1 MRKKHRKRAHFKDP
15 VLRAA
20 LNRIPRIF
28 RGIESVNK
36 PDGVYASMDFIPN
49 DEDLQ
54 QLLEVEQEKN
64 SNDGEDEF
72 QEDEEYLLEMR
83 NANSLENLEHRN
95 IPNELFHS
103 SQPIG
108 SPTRNGND
116 LPSTLDLYSSS
127 NGASSMDSS
136 MDEDTKLPS
145 VPDALKV
152 GVDKDPEKKDL
163 SSLKSRTTMDIDT
176 PLVDP
181 KDNLSQKQSLFW
193 QQDRPELPK
202 MNLDFPNE
210 KFTHVNASQESI
222 DSLNNSIP
230 HLSHDTKPS
239 FSFKEESESD
249 TNSHPFLFPSISQ
262 DLHDAKS
269 LHNLDKPLPN
279 SYEHPSASSS
289 STFGSVTARS
299 SSGAILHFPRRYNR
313 HMETLPQQRTDYN
326 AELSKT
332 PFFKDTLLRN
342 VQSWAKDFQLQPKVK
357 ADLLSSGGHANS
369 TSASPASKT
378 LVRTEEMWVDKYRP
392 QLFRDLIG
400 DERVHRDAMRWM
412 KAWDPFV
419 FGHIS
424 PHASASPRQL
434 AFSKASAKESGRPD
448 RRIMILTGQAGS
460 GKTTLAHVIA
470 RQAGY
475 KVLEINASDD
485 RTANTVHE
493 KIGAAVSYHSAL
505 SSQPTC
511 IVADEV
517 DGGDPAFI
525 RALVTLL
532 ESDEKASL
540 AQATSKSKK
549 RSKQKKLCRPI
560 ICICNDLYTPALRPL
575 RPYAQVVYFNA
586 PPQATLVGRLRS
598 ICRSQNL
605 SIDSRSLTLLT
616 DIYNSDIRSCL
627 NSLQLLSLKSSSINQ
642 EMIKYL
648 QPKSNSSANS
658 GLLSS
663 LLHRPDA
670 RFLRSIEAS
679 QISYSHIDTLL
690 NMIESGNDVDATL
703 MDCFHIYL
711 QMPFTD
717 NLFSKPVITADWL
730 YFFDRLNKLTYGG
743 HHELWKYMPY
753 SIIHFHYLYASANK
767 VKLAR
772 YPRYDLEMMKLRRD
786 RLEIL
791 DTFMSSF
798 SPNDFEFYKKQ
809 TVLLDLIDPL
819 LGVINP
825 SIKKSSRNSNADDK
839 LKIEHAVRIIDHYNL
854 RLNHI
859 PIGEGQYTYRLEPP
873 LEELVWNPPSSTYST
888 RQLLSQELFRKRLE
902 QVQKNSIPKVS
913 SSESTKKK
921 RKEAGLER
929 SIRRDF
935 FGREIKVPQ
944 QNDKSPDTEKSPIAS
959 EKVIAV
965 NLKFH
970 DGFSNAIRK
979 PISLHDILH
988 FE

>member
-1 MRKKHRKRAHFKDP
+1 
-15 VLRAA
+15 
-20 LNRIPRIF
+20 
-28 RGIESVNK
+28 
-36 PDGVYASMDFIPN
+36 MDFIPD

-54 QLLEVEQEKN
+54 QLLEAEEENIKKN
-64 SNDGEDEF
+64 DEDEY
-72 QEDEEYLLEMR
+72 EEEEEYLLEMR
-83 NANSLENLEHRN
+83 NANSLENLEHRS
-95 IPNELFHS
+95 IPNDLFHS

-116 LPSTLDLYSSS
+116 LPSTLDLYGSQ
-127 NGASSMDSS
+127 NGASSMDSY
-136 MDEDTKLPS
+136 MVEDTKLPNVS
-145 VPDALKV
+145 NSSKV
-152 GVDKDPEKKDL
+152 ELDNKSEYSEMDL
-163 SSLKSRTTMDIDT
+163 SSFISRKPMSTDT
-176 PLVDP
+176 PMAESKYD
-181 KDNLSQKQSLFW
+181 LSQTQSILW
-193 QQDRPELPK
+193 QQNTELPK
-202 MNLDFPNE
+202 GNLFFPDE
-210 KFTHVNASQESI
+210 ELPL
-222 DSLNNSIP
+222 DSPGKKNNNS
-230 HLSHDTKPS
+230 LSNSIRLPSPDTNPI
-239 FSFKEESESD
+239 FSFKED
-249 TNSHPFLFPSISQ
+249 TSVDSNPFYVAPTGTNVPDAKF
-262 DLHDAKS
+262 LHD
-269 LHNLDKPLPN
+269 LDKATRSPYAN
-279 SYEHPSASSS
+279 PSSGSSS
-289 STFGSVTARS
+289 AFGYVTARS
-299 SSGAILHFPRRYNR
+299 SSGAIFHFPKRYNR
-313 HMETLPQQRTDYN
+313 HIQIPYQQRADDTT
-326 AELSKT
+326 ELSET

-342 VQSWAKDFQLQPKVK
+342 VQRWSEGIKAQPKVNQ
-357 ADLLSSGGHANS
+357 DLLSSAGHLDK
-369 TSASPASKT
+369 TSSYPASKS
-378 LVRTEEMWVDKYRP
+378 LLHTEEMWVDKFRP
-392 QLFRDLIG
+392 QLFRELIG
-400 DERVHRDAMRWM
+400 DERVHRDAMRWI

-419 FGHIS
+419 YGHS
-424 PHASASPRQL
+424 TPYASASPRQ
-434 AFSKASAKESGRPD
+434 FPVSKAAVRDTGRPD
-448 RRIMILTGQAGS
+448 KRIMVLTGHAGS

-485 RTANTVHE
+485 RTASTVHE

-511 IVADEV
+511 VVADEV

-525 RALVTLL
+525 RALVALL
-532 ESDEKASL
+532 ESDEKASV
-540 AQATSKSKK
+540 AQTSTKSKK
-549 RSKQKKLCRPI
+549 KSKQKTICRPI

-627 NSLQLLSLKSSSINQ
+627 NSLQLLSLKASSINQ
-642 EMIKYL
+642 EMIRHL
-648 QPKSNSSANS
+648 QPKTNSSTNS

-670 RFLRSIEAS
+670 RSLRSIEAS
-679 QISYSHIDTLL
+679 QISYSHIDKLL

-703 MDCFHIYL
+703 MDCYHVYL

-717 NLFSKPVITADWL
+717 NLFSKPVLTADWL
-730 YFFDRLNKLTYGG
+730 YFFDQLNTLTHRGNY
-743 HHELWKYMPY
+743 ELWKYMPY
-753 SIIHFHYLYASANK
+753 SVIHFHYLYASANK
-767 VKLAR
+767 VHLTR

-798 SPNDFEFYKKQ
+798 NAQDLEFYRKQ

-819 LGVINP
+819 LSVINP
-825 SIKKSSRNSNADDK
+825 PIKKSSRSSSAEDK

-859 PIGEGQYTYRLEPP
+859 PIGDGQYTYRLEPP
-873 LEELVWNPPSSTYST
+873 LEELVWNPPSHTYST
-888 RQLLSQELFRKRLE
+888 RQLLSQELLRKRLE
-902 QVQKNSIPKVS
+902 QVQKNSIPKAS
-913 SSESTKKK
+913 SSESSKKK
-921 RKEAGLER
+921 RKEVGLER
-929 SIRRDF
+929 TIRRDF

-944 QNDKSPDTEKSPIAS
+944 HIENSVENETSPISS

>member
-1 MRKKHRKRAHFKDP
+1 
-15 VLRAA
+15 
-20 LNRIPRIF
+20 
-28 RGIESVNK
+28 
-36 PDGVYASMDFIPN
+36 
-49 DEDLQ
+49 
-54 QLLEVEQEKN
+54 
-64 SNDGEDEF
+64 
-72 QEDEEYLLEMR
+72 
-83 NANSLENLEHRN
+83 
-95 IPNELFHS
+95 
-103 SQPIG
+103 
-108 SPTRNGND
+108 
-116 LPSTLDLYSSS
+116 
-127 NGASSMDSS
+127 
-136 MDEDTKLPS
+136 MDEDTKLPNVS
-145 VPDALKV
+145 NTSKIEHEKESAYL
-152 GVDKDPEKKDL
+152 KKDL
-163 SSLKSRTTMDIDT
+163 SSFISRKTMDIDT
-176 PLVDP
+176 PMAEP
-181 KDNLSQKQSLFW
+181 KDDLSQKQSLFW
-193 QQDRPELPK
+193 QQNKTEMPKGNQFFPEEELP
-202 MNLDFPNE
+202 
-210 KFTHVNASQESI
+210 H
-222 DSLNNSIP
+222 DSLAQKSFSSLTDSVRLP
-230 HLSHDTKPS
+230 SPDTKLP
-239 FSFKEESESD
+239 FSFKEESGTDS
-249 TNSHPFLFPSISQ
+249 NPFFLPPTFQNVPNAKP
-262 DLHDAKS
+262 LHD
-269 LHNLDKPLPN
+269 LDNPYTN
-279 SYEHPSASSS
+279 PSTGSS
-289 STFGSVTARS
+289 STFGYVTART
-299 SSGAILHFPRRYNR
+299 SSGAVFHFPKRYNR
-313 HMETLPQQRTDYN
+313 HVQISTQQRPDYN

-342 VQSWAKDFQLQPKVK
+342 VQSWSKDFQSRPKVK
-357 ADLLSSGGHANS
+357 QDLLSSAGHANN
-369 TSASPASKT
+369 ASGFPALKS
-378 LVRTEEMWVDKYRP
+378 LVRTEAMWVDKFRP
-392 QLFRDLIG
+392 QLFRELIG
-400 DERVHRDAMRWM
+400 DERVHRDAMRWI

-419 FGHIS
+419 FGHTA

-434 AFSKASAKESGRPD
+434 AISKAVAKDTGRPD
-448 RRIMILTGQAGS
+448 KRIMILTGYAGS

-493 KIGAAVSYHSAL
+493 KIDAAVSYHSAL

-532 ESDEKASL
+532 ESDEKASV
-540 AQATSKSKK
+540 AQTTTKSKK
-549 RSKQKKLCRPI
+549 KSKQKTLCRPI

-627 NSLQLLSLKSSSINQ
+627 NSLQLLSLNASSVNQ
-642 EMIKYL
+642 EMIRHL
-648 QPKSNSSANS
+648 QPKTNSSTNS

-670 RFLRSIEAS
+670 RSLRSIEAS

-703 MDCFHIYL
+703 MDCYHVYL
-711 QMPFTD
+711 QLPFTD
-717 NLFSKPVITADWL
+717 NLFSKPAITADWL
-730 YFFDRLNKLTYGG
+730 YFFDRLNTLTYRG

-753 SIIHFHYLYASANK
+753 SVIHFHYLYASANK
-767 VKLAR
+767 VHLTR

-798 SPNDFEFYKKQ
+798 NAQDLQFYKKQ
-809 TVLLDLIDPL
+809 IVLLDLIDPL
-819 LGVINP
+819 LSVINP
-825 SIKKSSRNSNADDK
+825 SIKKSSRSSYAEDK
-839 LKIEHAVRIIDHYNL
+839 VKIEHAVRIIDHYNL

-859 PIGEGQYTYRLEPP
+859 PIGDGQYTYRLEPP

-888 RQLLSQELFRKRLE
+888 RQSLSQELLRKRLE
-902 QVQKNSIPKVS
+902 QVQKSSILKPS
-913 SSESTKKK
+913 SSESSKKK
-921 RKEAGLER
+921 RKEVGLER
-929 SIRRDF
+929 TIRRDF
-935 FGREIKVPQ
+935 FGREIKIPQ
-944 QNDKSPDTEKSPIAS
+944 QNENSLEHETSPISS
-959 EKVIAV
+959 EKAIAV